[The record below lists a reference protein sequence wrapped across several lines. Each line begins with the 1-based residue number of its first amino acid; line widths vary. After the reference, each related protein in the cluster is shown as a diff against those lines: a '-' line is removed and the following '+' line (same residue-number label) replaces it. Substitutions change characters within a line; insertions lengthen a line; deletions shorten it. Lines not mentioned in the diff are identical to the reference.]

1 MAALTL
7 AAVAAIGWLAILA
20 TGRRESAHEAIEA
33 RQRALQVAA
42 QFASSEILKEI
53 NRRFDILNQLA
64 SDAELRQ
71 QMVRIKER
79 PNGRGFVEAAR
90 RLAGRSQSRS
100 CERRGRR

>member
-1 MAALTL
+1 MGALTL

-71 QMVRIKER
+71 QMVRDQGEAE
-79 PNGRGFVEAAR
+79 GRGFVEAAR
-90 RLAGRSQSRS
+90 RLARCSQGGP
-100 CERRGRR
+100 CERCGRR